1 MGFALFFRGALVPAR
16 ANFER
21 ALALYDPQRHSDRNL
36 LGGAQD
42 FVVSCLSH
50 LTLGL
55 IVLGYPDQAVTRIRE
70 ALTRAQELAHPYS
83 LVYALVHAFTIHQ
96 LRLDIQA
103 VHEYAETMIA
113 ICEEQEFAFWLAVGM
128 FYQGWVLV
136 AQGHGEEGVDQM
148 RPGIAPSERLMA
160 PYFHV
165 NCDVPGQTIT
175 KVLKTAQSG
184 DTIHVRGTCEE
195 TVTMT
200 TDRVTLDGGSMAIL
214 QGPGGG
220 QPGDVSHGL
229 LNIVG
234 VQGVEIRG
242 FTVQNSAA
250 DGINGR
256 QGAAFTVRDVRV
268 FHSADDGIEVTE
280 TSTVRFLGTCEVRGS
295 GEDGIAITRGSS
307 TLFIAERVTTAE
319 NARGGIFVIG
329 TSTAAFDTG
338 TVHTTQNTFGILTLG
353 HSSLTLG
360 RNLPTILAEDNTLD
374 GILVADTSDLRLDG
388 GTITAAR
395 NRRTGLGFGGTGG
408 LGNTRGIILS
418 EYNTEGARA
427 EDSSRIAQLIAG
439 RMTIRNNTLGDPG
452 RKCVSSIREK

>member
-1 MGFALFFRGALVPAR
+1 MKAMG
-16 ANFER
+16 
-21 ALALYDPQRHSDRNL
+21 
-36 LGGAQD
+36 
-42 FVVSCLSH
+42 
-50 LTLGL
+50 TLGML
-55 IVLGYPDQAVTRIRE
+55 MVIVAMASPALG
-70 ALTRAQELAHPYS
+70 S
-83 LVYALVHAFTIHQ
+83 VH
-96 LRLDIQA
+96 
-103 VHEYAETMIA
+103 
-113 ICEEQEFAFWLAVGM
+113 
-128 FYQGWVLV
+128 
-136 AQGHGEEGVDQM
+136 
-148 RPGIAPSERLMA
+148 
-160 PYFHV
+160 HV

-175 KVLKTAQSG
+175 KALKTAQPG
-184 DTIHVRGTCEE
+184 DTIRVRGTCEE

-200 TDRVTLDGGSMAIL
+200 TDRVTLDGGGKAIL

-242 FTVQNSAA
+242 FTVQHSAA

-256 QGAAFTVRDVRV
+256 QGAAFTVRDVHV
-268 FHSADDGIEVTE
+268 LQSADDGMEATE

-307 TLFIAERVTTAE
+307 ALFSAEHVTTAE
-319 NARGGIFVIG
+319 NARAGIFVIG

-360 RNLPTILAEDNTLD
+360 RNMPTILAEDNTLD

-395 NRRTGLGFGGTGG
+395 NGRTGLRFGGTGG
-408 LGNTRGIILS
+408 LGNITGTILS
-418 EYNTEGARA
+418 EHNTEGARA
-427 EDSSRIAQLIAG
+427 EDASRIAQLVAG
-439 RMTIRNNTLGDPG
+439 RMTIRNNTTGIIAENGSD
-452 RKCVSSIREK
+452 IRITTEATFTDNGTDIVLIFGSRGVFRGITLNTTMCDKTSLLRIDNADVTCPTP